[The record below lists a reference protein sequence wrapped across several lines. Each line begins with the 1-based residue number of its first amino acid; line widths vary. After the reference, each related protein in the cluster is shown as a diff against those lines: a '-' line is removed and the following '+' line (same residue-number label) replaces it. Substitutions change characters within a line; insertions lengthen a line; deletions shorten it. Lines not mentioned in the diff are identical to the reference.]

1 MPDTVIDLLQNVAY
15 IGCTYSLSRA
25 RREGELIPAQ
35 WSPIVGRDLFEQAQ
49 AVLRRNRRVSRGSVR
64 PHYAFS
70 RLLVCGECGRPLRAS
85 TNYGLSYYACR
96 RDLAPEARCPATRRG
111 AREDGLLAWADA
123 LFQRLDA
130 LAPEGFSEAVAG
142 ALSQPQQSPEALAQ
156 SDTTMDRLRKLYLW
170 QHVSEPEYQRERERL
185 EVLRADLAASTKVA
199 APVIP
204 LAGIGSAWRAA
215 APTTRREMLAA
226 LFEGLIVIEGEITDF
241 VPRPERAAVVV
252 GLLQAVNEADFAKCG
267 KGGVW
272 FHHIVHRCRRT

>member
-111 AREDGLLAWADA
+111 VREDGLLAWADA

-156 SDTTMDRLRKLYLW
+156 IDTTMERLRKLYLW
-170 QHVSEPEYQRERERL
+170 QHVSEPEVPARAGTAGGAARRPGRQHQGGGAGDPPGGHRQR
-185 EVLRADLAASTKVA
+185 LASGGTHHQARDASRS
-199 APVIP
+199 
-204 LAGIGSAWRAA
+204 L
-215 APTTRREMLAA
+215 
-226 LFEGLIVIEGEITDF
+226 
-241 VPRPERAAVVV
+241 
-252 GLLQAVNEADFAKCG
+252 
-267 KGGVW
+267 
-272 FHHIVHRCRRT
+272 